1 MHVFVSECV
10 WELSSS
16 RQKVAHAYNSN
27 NSAWSAWLSVIA
39 RSFSYSLTR
48 KSDSESESE
57 SVSRWEQAEIVSEVG
72 ASSAFVLLHAIQY
85 YSIRLRIKL
94 VSTECS
100 AYEHAY
106 IQKTRYIH
114 IYAYT
119 HIPLC
124 VSVCM
129 HVYYIFLL
137 FWFDCGTRV
146 SPSYGVFLVSGT
158 TIKTTTQREI
168 KNRKYLKYFCYNFQI
183 FDMRV
188 RVCVDSLQK
197 CS

>member
-100 AYEHAY
+100 AYELAY

-114 IYAYT
+114 ICIHTYTTLCECVYACLLYIFVVLIWLW
-119 HIPLC
+119 HKSEPIVRC
-124 VSVCM
+124 VSCFWNNNKNNNTKRNKKQKIFE
-129 HVYYIFLL
+129 IFLL
-137 FWFDCGTRV
+137 
-146 SPSYGVFLVSGT
+146 
-158 TIKTTTQREI
+158 
-168 KNRKYLKYFCYNFQI
+168 
-183 FDMRV
+183 
-188 RVCVDSLQK
+188 
-197 CS
+197 